1 MASRDYLIRQIE
13 EMGLF
18 LSILL
23 KRILKLK
30 EENQQ
35 DQMQSVVVDA
45 FRDETGLDID
55 QIVLLENADFLE
67 VVKLHFTS
75 EDQLTK
81 LADILRVLGMQIE
94 QSFTL
99 SRLNYLQK
107 SLVLYS
113 WLQENSTN
121 YSYERRANMLE
132 IQKLLFSIKSLNES
146 WQNTVL

>member
-45 FRDETGLDID
+45 FRDKTGLDID